1 MNTVADRDPLSSPR
15 PEQDV
20 VVIGAGPSG
29 MTAAILLARR
39 GLRTTL
45 VAPAVNRE
53 DGRTT
58 ALLQAS
64 VNLLDELGLWQD
76 IAPRAAALAHMRL
89 IDDTG
94 RLIRAPEVTFDASE
108 LQLEAFGYNVLNKD
122 LNGILETAA
131 GKEPNL
137 TFVKAKVERVIPAA
151 DQVSIHLDDGAV
163 LTAALVVGADGRN
176 SVVRSAA
183 GIEVRQWSYPQQ
195 ALVLNLEHDR
205 PHQSISTEFHT
216 PTGPFT
222 LVPLPGRMS
231 SLVCVVT
238 PETAQHLKAY
248 TDDALALELERRA
261 HSILGKFRIASER
274 QVYPLSGL
282 IARSVA
288 ARRCALVGEAA
299 HVFPPIGAQ
308 GLNLGLRDVAD
319 LGDVLRGAKE
329 RGEDIGSDLTLARYD
344 SVRRVDIQ
352 TRTTAV
358 DLLNRS
364 LLTDLL
370 PVQAVRSLGLYAAG
384 RVGPLRRILMREG
397 ITPVA
402 GRPRLF
408 SRLARR

>member
-1 MNTVADRDPLSSPR
+1 MSTKASHAPVPQTRQKN
-15 PEQDV
+15 DV
-20 VVIGAGPSG
+20 IVIGAGPSG
-29 MTAAILLARR
+29 LTTAILLARR
-39 GLRTTL
+39 GLQTVL

-64 VNLLDELGLWQD
+64 VNLLDELGLWQE

-94 RLIRAPEVTFDASE
+94 RLIRAPEITFDASE
-108 LQLEAFGYNVLNKD
+108 LQLEAFGYNVLNRE
-122 LNGILETAA
+122 LNGILEDAA
-131 GKEPNL
+131 GREPGL
-137 TFVKAKVERVIPAA
+137 SFVKAKVERVMPAE
-151 DQVSIHLDDGAV
+151 DQVTVQLDDGTTLA
-163 LTAALVVGADGRN
+163 AALVVGADGRN
-176 SVVRSAA
+176 SMVRAAA
-183 GIEVRQWSYPQQ
+183 GIDVRTWTYPQQ

-238 PETAQHLKAY
+238 PETAQHLTSY
-248 TDDALALELERRA
+248 TDEALALDLERRA
-261 HSILGKFRIASER
+261 HSILGKFRIASPR
-274 QVYPLSGL
+274 QVYTLSGL

-319 LGDVLRGAKE
+319 LGGVLREAKE
-329 RGEDIGSDLTLARYD
+329 RGDDIGSDLTLARYE
-344 SVRRVDIQ
+344 SARRVDIS

-370 PVQAVRSLGLYAAG
+370 PVQAARSFGLYAAG
-384 RVGPLRRILMREG
+384 RVGPLRRMLMREG

-408 SRLARR
+408 SRLGRR